1 MTFNII
7 IISHHIAKA
16 KTGAIHYSNGWNTCT
31 MSHRV
36 TQYSPKGVF
45 LKGLYRTVSLP
56 LVEKSPTTKNVADND
71 DRRQKMAAVGKEEK
85 AVGSKGS
92 SRAGS
97 YGSLLW
103 RGSTFYSGSGCEP
116 EMDNN
121 CIPIQT
127 DRVAIQR

>member
-16 KTGAIHYSNGWNTCT
+16 KTGALHYSNGWNTCT
-31 MSHRV
+31 MSRRA
-36 TQYSPKGVF
+36 TQYNHKDML
-45 LKGLYRTVSLP
+45 LKGLYRTVSLSD
-56 LVEKSPTTKNVADND
+56 VEERPATKNGADDD

-97 YGSLLW
+97 FLS
-103 RGSTFYSGSGCEP
+103 RCSTFHSGKGYEP
-116 EMDNN
+116 EKLNN
-121 CIPIQT
+121 WIPIRT
-127 DRVAIQR
+127 DRVAIRR